1 MIAALPAL
9 AGIAGA
15 MGAKELVL
23 NDQWFAR
30 RTALFGQAQAA
41 AQRRGKP
48 LLVVGR
54 PRGRAHG

>member
-15 MGAKELVL
+15 IGAKELVL
-23 NDQWFAR
+23 NDQWFVR
-30 RTALFGQAQAA
+30 RTALFGQAEAA
-41 AQRRGKP
+41 ARRRGKP

-54 PRGRAHG
+54 PRGRDHG

>member
-15 MGAKELVL
+15 LGAKELVL
-23 NDQWFAR
+23 NNQWFAR

-41 AQRRGKP
+41 ARRLGKP

>member
-1 MIAALPAL
+1 LAAL
-9 AGIAGA
+9 AGMAGA

-30 RTALFGQAQAA
+30 RTTLFGLAQCAA
-41 AQRRGKP
+41 RRRGKP

-54 PRGRAHG
+54 PRGRDHG